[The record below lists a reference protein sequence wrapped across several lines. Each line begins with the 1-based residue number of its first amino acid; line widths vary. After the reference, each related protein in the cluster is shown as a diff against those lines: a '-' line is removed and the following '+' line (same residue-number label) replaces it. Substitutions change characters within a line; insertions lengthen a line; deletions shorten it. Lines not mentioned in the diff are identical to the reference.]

1 MMLKG
6 AVLVLGVWC
15 AALLYLMVVE
25 VGCDLVP
32 SPMSARLADS

>member
-6 AVLVLGVWC
+6 AVLVLGIWC

-25 VGCDLVP
+25 VGWICLTVNRF
-32 SPMSARLADS
+32 A